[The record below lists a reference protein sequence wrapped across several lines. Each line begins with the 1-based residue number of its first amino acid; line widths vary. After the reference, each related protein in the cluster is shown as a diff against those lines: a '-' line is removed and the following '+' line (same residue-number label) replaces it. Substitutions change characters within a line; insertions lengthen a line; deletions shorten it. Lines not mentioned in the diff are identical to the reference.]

1 MSVHSRVL
9 TRFLQRWRQAA
20 LLAVLSTAA
29 PVWSQSISA
38 PRPGS
43 EFLLTIDDAVAIALS
58 ENAGL
63 AALDSRAAALNAVP
77 SQAGAMPDPVVGLS
91 AMNFP
96 TDTFDF
102 DQEPMT
108 QLQLSFSQPIPFP
121 GKRQLMREAAQYE
134 ATAAE
139 SQIEERLFTL
149 AADVRATW
157 WALFYLD
164 RALDII
170 EQNQSLMRDF
180 IEVAQTKYQVG
191 DGLQQDV
198 LLAQLELSR
207 LLDRQLATEGQRTGM
222 QSTLNYLLSRP
233 GDASLDLPATAPND
247 VLPQL
252 PSEAE
257 LLETAIAARPRLAA
271 ENALVDAARTRVDLA
286 NKNLRPDFRVGLGY
300 GVRDGR
306 NPLTGESR
314 PDFLSLNFSV
324 TVPLYADSKQRSA
337 IEQRTHEVAQRRY
350 VLNDTLRSIQ
360 ASVARH
366 RFDYETASSQVELVS
381 GAIIPQAQQTVAS
394 MLAGYQTNQVD
405 FLNVMSSQITL
416 YNAQISYWESL
427 SRAKAALAKLAAAV
441 GEETLYE

>member
-1 MSVHSRVL
+1 MFVQFRVL
-9 TRFLQRWRQAA
+9 TRLFQPWRQAA
-20 LLAVLSTAA
+20 LLVVLLTAA
-29 PVWSQSISA
+29 PVWSQPTGA
-38 PRPGS
+38 PTRGS
-43 EFLLTIDDAVAIALS
+43 EFLLSLDDAVAIALS

-63 AALDSRAAALNAVP
+63 AALDARAAALSSVP

-139 SQIEERLFTL
+139 SQIEERLLTL

-157 WALFYLD
+157 WGLFYLD
-164 RALDII
+164 RSLEII

-180 IEVAQTKYQVG
+180 VEVAQSKYRVG

-207 LLDRQLATEGQRTGM
+207 LLDRQLATEGRRTSI

-233 GDASLDLPATAPND
+233 GDASLDLPATASS
-247 VLPQL
+247 VELPSL

-271 ENALVDAARTRVDLA
+271 ETALVDAARTRVDLA

-314 PDFLSLNFSV
+314 PDFLSVNFSV

-337 IEQRTHEVAQRRY
+337 IEQRTHEMSQRRY

-360 ASVARH
+360 AAVARY

-427 SRAKAALAKLAAAV
+427 SSAKAALAKLAAAV
-441 GEETLYE
+441 GEEVLYE